1 MGNRRLQYG
10 EGTKNIHRGIEE
22 WFANAASH
30 FHLRSVMIDN
40 LRSFRFEDRIHKLC
54 VSYVAQIKTCL
65 GIEIVPRPTGQIIDN
80 CNVVP
85 ASDVP
90 IRDVRANKPRP
101 ASYQYAH
108 KKSDPFR
115 DGRLWNTLR
124 LNITCNCRTIKK

>member
-40 LRSFRFEDRIHKLC
+40 LRLLRFENGVHKLR

-80 CNVVP
+80 GHVVP
-85 ASDVP
+85 GSDIP

-101 ASYQYAH
+101 ASYQYAQH
-108 KKSDPFR
+108 RFR
-115 DGRLWNTLR
+115 SFQR
-124 LNITCNCRTIKK
+124 

>member
-80 CNVVP
+80 GHVVP
-85 ASDVP
+85 GSDIP

-101 ASYQYAH
+101 ASYQYAQH
-108 KKSDPFR
+108 RFR
-115 DGRLWNTLR
+115 SFQR
-124 LNITCNCRTIKK
+124 